1 MEDGVPTGDG
11 VVKAS
16 LNIKQGDSEIY
27 IQNYLAVGT
36 NNVRI
41 TCTDQ
46 YGDSRSLAYTVIIIE
61 LSISSTFDATI
72 PYSGDITFKCIP
84 VGIISKTIHYVL
96 DGKEIANI

>member
-46 YGDSRSLAYTVIIIE
+46 YGGSRSLAYTVTIIE